1 MSAAHY
7 RSKTLATW
15 VAVLGG
21 TLGLHRMYLHG
32 LRDLWAWLHPLPTAL
47 GLIGVQRLRDLG
59 QDDRLGWALSP
70 LLGLMIA
77 QGMLCAIVYGLTP
90 DERWDAQRNPG
101 HAPARTGWGAV
112 LGVIAALLI
121 GAAALTSSIAYGV
134 QKYFEW
140 QLQAP
145 RANRVDRTDDAQA
158 DSSAMLSISLAT
170 SSQRSVTA
178 SSCS

>member
-1 MSAAHY
+1 M
-7 RSKTLATW
+7 
-15 VAVLGG
+15 
-21 TLGLHRMYLHG
+21 
-32 LRDLWAWLHPLPTAL
+32 
-47 GLIGVQRLRDLG
+47 
-59 QDDRLGWALSP
+59 
-70 LLGLMIA
+70 
-77 QGMLCAIVYGLTP
+77 
-90 DERWDAQRNPG
+90 
-101 HAPARTGWGAV
+101 
-112 LGVIAALLI
+112 LLI

-145 RANRVDRTDDAQA
+145 RADRVDRTDDAQA

>member
-1 MSAAHY
+1 MPDAHY

-21 TLGLHRMYLHG
+21 ALGLHRMYLHG
-32 LRDLWAWLHPLPTAL
+32 LRDRWAWLHALPTGL
-47 GLIGVQRLRDLG
+47 GLLGVQRLRDLG

-90 DERWDAQRNPG
+90 DARWDERRNPG
-101 HAPARTGWGAV
+101 LPPVSTGWGPV
-112 LGVIAALLI
+112 LGVITALLI
-121 GAAALTSSIAYGV
+121 GAGALMSSIAYGV

-140 QLQAP
+140 ELESERGT
-145 RANRVDRTDDAQA
+145 RAASAQA
-158 DSSAMLSISLAT
+158 DSSTMLSISLAT
-170 SSQRSVTA
+170 SSHRSVTA

>member
-1 MSAAHY
+1 MPDAHY

-21 TLGLHRMYLHG
+21 AFGLHRIYLHG
-32 LRDLWAWLHPLPTAL
+32 LRDPWAWLHAIPAAL

-77 QGMLCAIVYGLTP
+77 QGMLCAIIYGLTP
-90 DERWDAQRNPG
+90 DERWDERRNPG
-101 HAPARTGWGAV
+101 HPTVPTGWGPV

-121 GAAALTSSIAYGV
+121 GAGALMSSIAYGV

-140 QLQAP
+140 DLESQRAARAAP
-145 RANRVDRTDDAQA
+145 AQA
-158 DSSAMLSISLAT
+158 DSSTMLSINLAT
-170 SSQRSVTA
+170 SSHRSVTD